1 VRKIEP
7 SIFDDF
13 DLDCTARNATF
24 DVDLGGRE
32 ESVQGDGKMWFLDL
46 TIPAMVRIPCVNESN
61 RMPKPSDLYRLQIE
75 GSSAHQKSSRK
86 VFQCIERLQA
96 LSECCGGKKV
106 TAATLRKQLMQ
117 S

>member
-1 VRKIEP
+1 MRIIEP

-13 DLDCTARNATF
+13 DLDCTASNATF

-61 RMPKPSDLYRLQIE
+61 RMPKPSDLSLLQIE
-75 GSSAHQKSSRK
+75 NSSRSSK
-86 VFQCIERLQA
+86 AQPKSVPLHRTATGA
-96 LSECCGGKKV
+96 L
-106 TAATLRKQLMQ
+106 
-117 S
+117 